1 MRKLYWG
8 NIESMGALNYIR
20 YHTKEFIESRKWRRN
35 NKHNN
40 TRLRRYCPCE
50 LISVGKWTYG
60 DLHVYAS
67 NRTSK
72 LVIGNYCSIADEVA
86 FLLSADHNMGTVST
100 FPFKVQ
106 MLGEMYEG
114 QSKGDIVVADDV
126 WIGNRVMIMSG
137 VHIGQ
142 GAVVAAGAVVTKNVP
157 PYAVVGGVPACVI
170 KYRFSEK
177 VVKKLIK
184 IDYSKLD
191 KRVVHDELEKLYIEV
206 NEENV
211 NDLVEKLNIE

>member
-1 MRKLYWG
+1 
-8 NIESMGALNYIR
+8 
-20 YHTKEFIESRKWRRN
+20 
-35 NKHNN
+35 
-40 TRLRRYCPCE
+40 
-50 LISVGKWTYG
+50 
-60 DLHVYAS
+60 
-67 NRTSK
+67 
-72 LVIGNYCSIADEVA
+72 
-86 FLLSADHNMGTVST
+86 
-100 FPFKVQ
+100 

-126 WIGNRVMIMSG
+126 WIGNRAMIMSG

-142 GAVVAAGAVVTKNVP
+142 GAVIAAGAVVTKDVP

-177 VVKKLIK
+177 VIKELVK

-191 KRVVHDELEKLYIEV
+191 KRVVCDELEKLYIEV

>member
-86 FLLSADHNMGTVST
+86 FLLSADHNMETVST

-114 QSKGDIVVADDV
+114 
-126 WIGNRVMIMSG
+126 
-137 VHIGQ
+137 H
-142 GAVVAAGAVVTKNVP
+142 VP

-177 VVKKLIK
+177 VIKKLIK